1 MPIDKVNNTS
11 TARVM
16 TFAEVAEDARISLST
31 LRREISRGTG
41 PEVVVL
47 SPRRRGSSSATLSA
61 AAIGG

>member
-31 LRREISRGTG
+31 LRARFRAA
-41 PEVVVL
+41 PAPKLL
-47 SPRRRGSSSATLSA
+47 SFHPVA
-61 AAIGG
+61 GGRPQLP